1 MWSFADRHLE
11 RWISAFAVSVLGL
24 ALTACTSSRGRGT
37 STMAALP
44 PPTVLVTPAIQRTV
58 PIYDEGVGQT
68 IAVQTVVLR
77 AQIGG
82 TLERVLFKEG
92 TAVKKGQTLF
102 VIDQRPYIAA
112 LQSALG
118 QLATAQANLTQA
130 LEQRQLT
137 QAQSQLA
144 TAQGNLRQALEE
156 VNVRQAQAQLVG
168 LQATLANAQIQVK
181 RDRYL
186 VGQGAVAQQQLD
198 NDDAAAQAAAANV
211 EAQQAVVTDT
221 VLSQDITI
229 DQARASVRSAEAG
242 VHDAALQT
250 RIGIDTARAAVVQ
263 ARAAVTQARLNLFY
277 TTVPAPVDGI
287 ISLLSVDQ
295 GNLVAVNQQLA
306 TLATVDP
313 IIAQF
318 PVSEVTFLDLAKRA
332 APATPDR
339 GVGPQGDPSFQ
350 LILSDGT
357 MYGHPGTYRAVNN
370 TVNSQS
376 GTILV
381 QALFPNPDR
390 LLRPGMYA
398 RVRVKTEDRP
408 NTVLVP
414 QSAVQ
419 EVQGARTVFV
429 VGPDNTVSVRTITQG
444 GPYGPYFVVLNGLR
458 AGERVIVEGVQKA
471 RPGSKVA
478 PVLRAPPPLPTG
490 ADGPATP
497 PQKFAEVMRIL
508 GDPGPSSAQVP
519 GRAARKGQ
527 NG

>member
-1 MWSFADRHLE
+1 M
-11 RWISAFAVSVLGL
+11 GL
-24 ALTACTSSRGRGT
+24 ARRRSVPASVAGRVLRPTVPLAVGILSMALLACTSSRGGGRAA
-37 STMAALP
+37 SMAAPP
-44 PPTVLVTPAIQRTV
+44 PPTVLVTPAIEHTV

-77 AQIGG
+77 AQIAG

-92 TAVKKGQTLF
+92 TLVKRGQTLF
-102 VIDQRPYIAA
+102 VIDQRPYVAA
-112 LQSALG
+112 LQSAQG
-118 QLATAQANLTQA
+118 QLATAQANLRQA

-137 QAQSQLA
+137 QAESQLA
-144 TAQGNLRQALEE
+144 TAQSNLRQALEQ
-156 VNVRQAQAQLVG
+156 VAVKQAQAQLVG

-181 RDRYL
+181 RDTYL
-186 VGQGAVAQQQLD
+186 VGSGAIAQQQLD
-198 NDDAAAQAAAANV
+198 NDDAVMKAAAANV
-211 EAQQAVVTDT
+211 DAQQAVLNNTI
-221 VLSQDITI
+221 LSQNITI
-229 DQARASVRSAEAG
+229 ETARASVRFAEAG
-242 VHDAALQT
+242 VHDAALTT
-250 RIGIDTARAAVVQ
+250 RIGIDTARAAVTQ
-263 ARAAVTQARLNLFY
+263 AQAAVTQAQLNVFY

-332 APATPDR
+332 GPGTLDR
-339 GVGPQGDPSFQ
+339 GVAAQQDPSFQ

-357 MYGHPGTYRAVNN
+357 MYHQPGTYRAVNN
-370 TVNSQS
+370 TVNPQS

-414 QSAVQ
+414 QTAVQ
-419 EVQGARTVFV
+419 EVQGARTVLV
-429 VGPDNTVSVRTITQG
+429 VAPDDTVVLRTITQG
-444 GPYGPYFVVLNGLR
+444 GPYGPFFVVLDGLK
-458 AGERVIVEGVQKA
+458 AGDRVIVEGLQKS
-471 RPGSKVA
+471 RPGSKVT
-478 PVLRAPPPLPTG
+478 PVLRAPPPLPSG
-490 ADGPATP
+490 ADQPRT
-497 PQKFAEVMRIL
+497 R
-508 GDPGPSSAQVP
+508 
-519 GRAARKGQ
+519 GQ